1 MAYLSGYYSRSHKR
15 GKTMYS
21 EAYSTA
27 LKNALTEIKNI
38 CPDVQTSF
46 LFNKEGTMIAG
57 DNAAQ
62 EAPLEKTV
70 GAMEGIFEKTESIGG
85 LDTVVINGQKGKV
98 HISCVNDIYL
108 AMVTSRNADMTYVQT
123 VQRVLMPTVIKL
135 LDSISTTQTKVLSSK
150 PSPVDPS
157 TNLSNRFKQN
167 KVEDT
172 PEEMTNE
179 PEERTNEDGV
189 EEEQAEPQELEM
201 PSARELPEPSNQFI
215 VDTLG
220 GLLVR
225 GDTVQ
230 VDAETLSQWSE
241 YYDGAEINQVEIESF
256 NGTSTTCKVKPIKD
270 TKMEGKGIIRI
281 PERACQDLEV
291 KKGELVKVKPVVS
304 EE

>member
-1 MAYLSGYYSRSHKR
+1 
-15 GKTMYS
+15 
-21 EAYSTA
+21 
-27 LKNALTEIKNI
+27 
-38 CPDVQTSF
+38 
-46 LFNKEGTMIAG
+46 
-57 DNAAQ
+57 
-62 EAPLEKTV
+62 
-70 GAMEGIFEKTESIGG
+70 
-85 LDTVVINGQKGKV
+85 
-98 HISCVNDIYL
+98 
-108 AMVTSRNADMTYVQT
+108 
-123 VQRVLMPTVIKL
+123 MPTVIKL
-135 LDSISTTQTKVLSSK
+135 LDSISPTQTEILSSK
-150 PSPVDPS
+150 PSPVNLP
-157 TNLSNRFKQN
+157 TNLPNRFKQN

-172 PEEMTNE
+172 PEEMAND

-189 EEEQAEPQELEM
+189 EEERTEPQELEM
-201 PSARELPEPSNQFI
+201 PSTRDLPEPSNQFI

-291 KKGELVKVKPVVS
+291 KKGELVKVKPVIN